1 MKTNQT
7 LDKQKQDTTVTGLL
21 DIPAILLGLAALFGA
36 LNYWFVKL
44 PHTIGLVVIALAASL
59 AVVGLDLIVPTL
71 GLSIRVNGF
80 LESID
85 FNVTLMQGML
95 SFLLFAGALH
105 VDLGQLLSRKWTIL
119 VLASFGVMLSSLI
132 IGGGF
137 WLAATVLGLSLPLI
151 VCLVLGVIVTPTDPV
166 AVLGL
171 LKTLKVPSH
180 LKAKIAGESLFN
192 DGVAVVLFSI
202 VVLLAFGGYGPHGG
216 EQGDQHSGSGSM
228 TFAAGLWLFAK
239 EAIGGALLGLI
250 GGLIAFWVIRRIDDH
265 VLEVLVTLALVTG
278 AYSIALHLHLSGP
291 IAMVIAGLLIGNQG
305 TALAM
310 SDKTRDHLEKFW
322 ELIDEILNSVL
333 FLLIG
338 LEIVFILQN
347 AGNGV
352 PLPVVIVLVVVVI
365 LLSVGARFTSIF
377 LPLQVKALRS
387 DVSRGTVPILTWAG
401 IRGGI
406 SVALALSL
414 PESPER
420 GLLLLVTYCVVL
432 FSVIVQGLTVERVIK
447 RYFP

>member
-1 MKTNQT
+1 M
-7 LDKQKQDTTVTGLL
+7 TGLL

-44 PHTIGLVVIALAASL
+44 PHTIGLVVIALVASL
-59 AVVGLDLIVPTL
+59 AVVGLDLVVPTL
-71 GLSIRVNGF
+71 GLSARVNGF
-80 LESID
+80 LESLD

-119 VLASFGVMLSSLI
+119 VLASFGVVLSSLI

-137 WLAATVLGLSLPLI
+137 WLTATALGLSLPLI

-171 LKTLKVPSH
+171 LKTLKVPAH

-202 VVLLAFGGYGPHGG
+202 VVLLAFGGYGAHGAEG
-216 EQGDQHSGSGSM
+216 SHGAEGDHGAGGSSL
-228 TFAAGLWLFAK
+228 TFSYGLWLFSK
-239 EAIGGALLGLI
+239 EAIGGGLLGLV

-265 VLEVLVTLALVTG
+265 VLEVIVTLALVTG

-347 AGNGV
+347 AGSGV
-352 PLPVVIVLVVVVI
+352 SLPVIIALVVVVI
-365 LLSVGARFTSIF
+365 LLSVGARFTAII
-377 LPLQVKALRS
+377 LPLQVKALNS
-387 DVSRGTVPILTWAG
+387 EVSRGTVPILTWAG

>member
-1 MKTNQT
+1 M
-7 LDKQKQDTTVTGLL
+7 TGLL

-44 PHTIGLVVIALAASL
+44 PHTIGLVVIALVASL
-59 AVVGLDLIVPTL
+59 AVVGLDLVVPTL
-71 GLSIRVNGF
+71 GLSARVNGF
-80 LESID
+80 LESLD
-85 FNVTLMQGML
+85 FNITLMQGML

-105 VDLGQLLSRKWTIL
+105 VDLGQLLSRKWIIL
-119 VLASFGVMLSSLI
+119 VLASFGVALSSLI

-137 WLAATVLGLSLPLI
+137 WLTATALGLSLPLI

-171 LKTLKVPSH
+171 LKTLKVPAH

-202 VVLLAFGGYGPHGG
+202 VVLLAFGGYGAHGAEG
-216 EQGDQHSGSGSM
+216 SHGAEGDHGAGGSSL
-228 TFAAGLWLFAK
+228 TFTYGLWLFAK
-239 EAIGGALLGLI
+239 EAIGGGLLGLV

-265 VLEVLVTLALVTG
+265 VLEVIVTLALVTG

-347 AGNGV
+347 AGSGV
-352 PLPVVIVLVVVVI
+352 SLPVIIVLVVVVI
-365 LLSVGARFTSIF
+365 PLSVGARFTAIF
-377 LPLQVKALRS
+377 LPLQVKALNS
-387 DVSRGTVPILTWAG
+387 EVSRGTVPILTWAG

>member
-1 MKTNQT
+1 M
-7 LDKQKQDTTVTGLL
+7 TGLL

-44 PHTIGLVVIALAASL
+44 PHTIGLVVIALVASL
-59 AVVGLDLIVPTL
+59 AVVALDLVVPTL
-71 GLSIRVNGF
+71 GLSARVNGF
-80 LESID
+80 LESLD

-119 VLASFGVMLSSLI
+119 VLASFGVVLSSLI

-137 WLAATVLGLSLPLI
+137 WLTATALGLSLPLI

-171 LKTLKVPSH
+171 LKTLKVPAH

-202 VVLLAFGGYGPHGG
+202 VVVLAFGGYGAHGAEG
-216 EQGDQHSGSGSM
+216 SHGAEGDHGAGGSSL
-228 TFAAGLWLFAK
+228 TFTYGLWLFAK
-239 EAIGGALLGLI
+239 EAIGGALLGLV

-265 VLEVLVTLALVTG
+265 VLEVIITLALVTG

-305 TALAM
+305 TSLAM
-310 SDKTRDHLEKFW
+310 SEKTRDHLEKFW

-347 AGNGV
+347 AGSGV
-352 PLPVVIVLVVVVI
+352 SVPVIIALVVVVI
-365 LLSVGARFTSIF
+365 LLSVGARFTAIF
-377 LPLQVKALRS
+377 LPLQVKALNS
-387 DVSRGTVPILTWAG
+387 EVSRGTVPILTWAG

>member
-1 MKTNQT
+1 M
-7 LDKQKQDTTVTGLL
+7 TGLL

-44 PHTIGLVVIALAASL
+44 PHTIGLVVIALVASL
-59 AVVGLDLIVPTL
+59 AVVGLDLVVPTL
-71 GLSIRVNGF
+71 GLSARVNGF
-80 LESID
+80 LESLD

-119 VLASFGVMLSSLI
+119 VLASFGVVLSSLI

-137 WLAATVLGLSLPLI
+137 WLTATALGLSLPLI

-171 LKTLKVPSH
+171 LKTLKVPAH

-202 VVLLAFGGYGPHGG
+202 VVLLAFGGYGAHGAEG
-216 EQGDQHSGSGSM
+216 SHGAEGDHGAGGSSL
-228 TFAAGLWLFAK
+228 TFTYGLWLFTK
-239 EAIGGALLGLI
+239 EAIGGGLLGLV

-265 VLEVLVTLALVTG
+265 VLEVIVTLALVTG

-347 AGNGV
+347 AGSGV
-352 PLPVVIVLVVVVI
+352 SLPVIIVLVVVVI
-365 LLSVGARFTSIF
+365 LLSVGARFTAIF
-377 LPLQVKALRS
+377 LPLQVKALNS
-387 DVSRGTVPILTWAG
+387 EVSRGTVPILTWAG

-420 GLLLLVTYCVVL
+420 GLLLMVTYCVVL

>member
-1 MKTNQT
+1 M
-7 LDKQKQDTTVTGLL
+7 TGLL

-44 PHTIGLVVIALAASL
+44 PHTIGLVVIALVASL
-59 AVVGLDLIVPTL
+59 AVVGLDLVVPTL
-71 GLSIRVNGF
+71 GLSARVNGF
-80 LESID
+80 LESLD

-119 VLASFGVMLSSLI
+119 VLASFGVVLSSLI

-137 WLAATVLGLSLPLI
+137 WLTATALGLSLPLI

-171 LKTLKVPSH
+171 LKTLKVPAH

-202 VVLLAFGGYGPHGG
+202 VVLLAFGGYGAHGAEG
-216 EQGDQHSGSGSM
+216 SHGAEGDHGAGGSSL
-228 TFAAGLWLFAK
+228 TFTYGLWLFAK
-239 EAIGGALLGLI
+239 EAIGGGLLGLV

-265 VLEVLVTLALVTG
+265 VLEVIITLALVTG

-347 AGNGV
+347 AGSGV
-352 PLPVVIVLVVVVI
+352 SLPVIIVLVVVVI
-365 LLSVGARFTSIF
+365 LLSVGARFTAIF
-377 LPLQVKALRS
+377 LPLQVKALNS
-387 DVSRGTVPILTWAG
+387 EVSRGTVPILTWAG

>member
-1 MKTNQT
+1 M
-7 LDKQKQDTTVTGLL
+7 TGLL

-44 PHTIGLVVIALAASL
+44 PHTIGLVVIALVASL
-59 AVVGLDLIVPTL
+59 AVVGLDLVVPTL
-71 GLSIRVNGF
+71 GLSARVNGF
-80 LESID
+80 LENLD

-119 VLASFGVMLSSLI
+119 VLASFGVVLSSLI

-137 WLAATVLGLSLPLI
+137 WLTATALGLSLPLI

-171 LKTLKVPSH
+171 LKTLKVPAH

-202 VVLLAFGGYGPHGG
+202 VVVLAFGGYGAHGAEG
-216 EQGDQHSGSGSM
+216 SHGAEGDHGAGGSSL
-228 TFAAGLWLFAK
+228 TFTYGLWLFAK
-239 EAIGGALLGLI
+239 EAIGGALLGLV

-265 VLEVLVTLALVTG
+265 VLEVIVTLALVTG

-338 LEIVFILQN
+338 LEIVFILQD
-347 AGNGV
+347 AGSGV
-352 PLPVVIVLVVVVI
+352 SVPVIIVLVVVVI
-365 LLSVGARFTSIF
+365 LLSVGARFTAIF
-377 LPLQVKALRS
+377 LPLQIKALNS
-387 DVSRGTVPILTWAG
+387 EVSRGTVPILTWAG

>member
-1 MKTNQT
+1 M
-7 LDKQKQDTTVTGLL
+7 TGLL

-44 PHTIGLVVIALAASL
+44 PHTIGLVVIALVASL
-59 AVVGLDLIVPTL
+59 AVVGLDLVVPTL
-71 GLSIRVNGF
+71 GLSARVNGF
-80 LESID
+80 LESLD

-105 VDLGQLLSRKWTIL
+105 VDLGQLLSRNWTIL
-119 VLASFGVMLSSLI
+119 VLASFGVVLSSLI

-137 WLAATVLGLSLPLI
+137 WLTATALGLSLPLI

-171 LKTLKVPSH
+171 LKTLKVPAH

-202 VVLLAFGGYGPHGG
+202 VVLLAFGGYGVHGAEG
-216 EQGDQHSGSGSM
+216 SHGAEGDHGAGGSSL
-228 TFAAGLWLFAK
+228 TFSYGLWLFAK
-239 EAIGGALLGLI
+239 EAIGGGLLGLV

-265 VLEVLVTLALVTG
+265 VLEVIVTLALVTG

-347 AGNGV
+347 AGSGV
-352 PLPVVIVLVVVVI
+352 SLPVIIVLVVVVI
-365 LLSVGARFTSIF
+365 LLSVGARFTAIF
-377 LPLQVKALRS
+377 LPLQVKALNS
-387 DVSRGTVPILTWAG
+387 EVSRGTVPILTWAG

-420 GLLLLVTYCVVL
+420 GLLLMVTYCVVL

>member
-1 MKTNQT
+1 M
-7 LDKQKQDTTVTGLL
+7 TGLL

-44 PHTIGLVVIALAASL
+44 PHTIGLVVIALVASL
-59 AVVGLDLIVPTL
+59 AVVGLDLVVPTL
-71 GLSIRVNGF
+71 GLSARVNGF
-80 LESID
+80 LESLD

-119 VLASFGVMLSSLI
+119 VLASFGVVLSSLI

-137 WLAATVLGLSLPLI
+137 WLTATALGLSLPLI

-171 LKTLKVPSH
+171 LKTLKVPAH

-202 VVLLAFGGYGPHGG
+202 VVVLAFGGYGAHGAEG
-216 EQGDQHSGSGSM
+216 SHGPEGDHGAGGSSL
-228 TFAAGLWLFAK
+228 TFTYGLWLFAK
-239 EAIGGALLGLI
+239 EAIGGALLGLV

-265 VLEVLVTLALVTG
+265 VLEVIITLALVTG

-347 AGNGV
+347 AGSGV
-352 PLPVVIVLVVVVI
+352 SVPVIIVLVVVVF
-365 LLSVGARFTSIF
+365 LLSVGARFTAIF
-377 LPLQVKALRS
+377 LPLQVKALNS
-387 DVSRGTVPILTWAG
+387 EVSRGTVAILTWAG

>member
-1 MKTNQT
+1 M
-7 LDKQKQDTTVTGLL
+7 TGLL

-44 PHTIGLVVIALAASL
+44 PHTIGLVVIALVASL
-59 AVVGLDLIVPTL
+59 AVVGLDLVVPTL
-71 GLSIRVNGF
+71 GLSARVNGF
-80 LESID
+80 LESLD

-119 VLASFGVMLSSLI
+119 VLASFGVLLSSLI

-137 WLAATVLGLSLPLI
+137 WLTATALGLSLPLI

-171 LKTLKVPSH
+171 RKTLKVPAH

-202 VVLLAFGGYGPHGG
+202 VVVLAFGGYGAHGAEG
-216 EQGDQHSGSGSM
+216 SHGAEGDHTAGGSSL
-228 TFAAGLWLFAK
+228 TFTYGLWLFAK
-239 EAIGGALLGLI
+239 EAIGGALLGLV

-265 VLEVLVTLALVTG
+265 VLEVIVTLALVTG

-347 AGNGV
+347 AGSGV
-352 PLPVVIVLVVVVI
+352 PVPVIIVLVLVVI
-365 LLSVGARFTSIF
+365 LLSVGARFTAIF
-377 LPLQVKALRS
+377 LPLQIKALNS
-387 DVSRGTVPILTWAG
+387 EVSRGTVPILTWAG

>member
-1 MKTNQT
+1 M
-7 LDKQKQDTTVTGLL
+7 TGLL

-44 PHTIGLVVIALAASL
+44 PHTIGLVVIALVASL
-59 AVVGLDLIVPTL
+59 AVVGLDLVVPTL
-71 GLSIRVNGF
+71 GLSARVNGF
-80 LESID
+80 LESLD

-119 VLASFGVMLSSLI
+119 VLASFGVLLSSLI

-137 WLAATVLGLSLPLI
+137 WLTATALGLSLPLI

-171 LKTLKVPSH
+171 LKTLKVPAH

-202 VVLLAFGGYGPHGG
+202 VVLLAFGGYGAHGAEG
-216 EQGDQHSGSGSM
+216 SHGAEGDHTAGGSSL
-228 TFAAGLWLFAK
+228 TFTYGLWLFAK
-239 EAIGGALLGLI
+239 EAIGGALLGLV

-265 VLEVLVTLALVTG
+265 VLEVIVTLALVTG

-347 AGNGV
+347 AGSGV
-352 PLPVVIVLVVVVI
+352 PVPVIIVLVLVVI
-365 LLSVGARFTSIF
+365 LLSVGARFTAIF
-377 LPLQVKALRS
+377 LPLQIKALNS
-387 DVSRGTVPILTWAG
+387 EVSRGTVPILTWAG